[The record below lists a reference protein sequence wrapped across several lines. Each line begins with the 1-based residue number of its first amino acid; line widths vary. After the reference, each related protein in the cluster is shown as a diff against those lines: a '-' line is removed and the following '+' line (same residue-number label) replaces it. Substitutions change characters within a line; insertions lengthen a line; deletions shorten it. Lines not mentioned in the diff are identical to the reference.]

1 MPQAFFVLKSLPAL
15 VKSEVLLR
23 YLNDTV
29 CCSVSDSLSTAS
41 KETLGGAV
49 ASLSL
54 SSPK

>member
-23 YLNDTV
+23 YLKDTV